1 MMVKRAIFPLTFFV
15 LFLLISF
22 PNCSYSQEKRGIE
35 ERLDAIEKCMI
46 RLEEGQKALNQRIDG
61 LETSLNKRID
71 GLETSLNKRID
82 DTNKRIDDLQF
93 YFNLMIAILVI
104 IVGSIIGL
112 YRRFSKLEGI
122 LEERKE
128 VEIKEVRFEKIER
141 EMEELRGVVKGLQER
156 LASS

>member
-1 MMVKRAIFPLTFFV
+1 VAKRYIFPSVFFV
-15 LFLLISF
+15 LLLLIGLS
-22 PNCSYSQEKRGIE
+22 NYSYAQGKKSIE

-112 YRRFSKLEGI
+112 YRRFSNLEGI

>member
-1 MMVKRAIFPLTFFV
+1 VAKRYIFPSVFFV
-15 LFLLISF
+15 LLLLIGLS
-22 PNCSYSQEKRGIE
+22 NYSYAQGKKSIE

-82 DTNKRIDDLQF
+82 DLHSFMNIMF
-93 YFNLMIAILVI
+93 GF
-104 IVGSIIGL
+104 IVATLIVVVGTIIGL
-112 YRRFSKLEGI
+112 YKRFSNLEGI